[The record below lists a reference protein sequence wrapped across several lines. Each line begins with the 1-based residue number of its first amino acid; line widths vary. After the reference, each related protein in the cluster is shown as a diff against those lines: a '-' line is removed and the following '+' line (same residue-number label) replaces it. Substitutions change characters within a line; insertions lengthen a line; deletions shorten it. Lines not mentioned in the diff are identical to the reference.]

1 MIITDDLKWEDN
13 TASLVKRANSRM
25 ELLRKVAS
33 FGTSAEEKR
42 NIYILYIR
50 SVLEQSCV
58 VWHSSL
64 TKQNQ
69 EDLERVQKSAV
80 RIINGKD
87 IPDYDEALVQ
97 ANLDS
102 LETRRKELC
111 LNFALKCVK
120 SQKSKNLFPLRVK
133 EHEMEIRD
141 QEKYCVQN
149 ANTDRLKNST
159 IPYMQRLL
167 NMNEQNVMNQGLKP
181 RSRMPG

>member
-1 MIITDDLKWEDN
+1 
-13 TASLVKRANSRM
+13 M

-87 IPDYDEALVQ
+87 IPDYSEALVQ
-97 ANLDS
+97 ANLES

-120 SQKSKNLFPLRVK
+120 SQKFQNLFPLRVK
-133 EHEMEIRD
+133 EHAMEIRD
-141 QEKYCVQN
+141 EEKYCVQH

-167 NMNEQNVMNQGLKP
+167 NMNEQNDISL
-181 RSRMPG
+181 SLFAHTYL